1 VVGVILPEVSQ
12 PHGRKETA
20 VRTQAWPRGLV
31 ASVATGV
38 VLLLIAA
45 PAAADPRDD
54 KARVDREI
62 ARTRAALEA
71 STERVEAAALA
82 LEDANRR
89 LPPVQQRLVDARAA
103 LADAR
108 TKARGAAAT
117 AERAAESLTTAS
129 RTLNRAST
137 RVEQTRERIAEYAAS
152 AYRGRDIATLDAL
165 LTVGNPGDFVA
176 GLTYLERVAH
186 GQTEALEAGS
196 QARSQAAAA
205 RDEETVRKQDADQA
219 RRLAQAAVRLAA
231 EAEAEAANAEA
242 EVLALVRQREDAL
255 RVADDEREAT
265 EARYKELL
273 AESKRIAEAI
283 RNRAKSGGGPVVQNG
298 ARLLMPV
305 DGRKTSDFGMRLD
318 PVYGVYRLHAGID
331 VAAGGGSRIFAAAA
345 GEVLRAGWNGG
356 YGNYTCLYHGRYQGK
371 GFATCYAHQS
381 AIGVRTGQQVRQGQ
395 VIGRVG
401 TTGASTGNH
410 LHFEVRLN
418 GDPVNPLGWLPSC
431 LC

>member
-1 VVGVILPEVSQ
+1 
-12 PHGRKETA
+12 
-20 VRTQAWPRGLV
+20 VRTHVWPRGLV
-31 ASVATGV
+31 ASVATSV
-38 VLLLIAA
+38 ALLLIAV
-45 PAAADPRDD
+45 PAAADPADD

-62 ARTRAALEA
+62 AKTRAALEA
-71 STERVEAAALA
+71 STERVETAALA

-89 LPPVQQRLVDARAA
+89 LPPVQERLADARAA

-117 AERAAESLTTAS
+117 ARRAAESLSAAS
-129 RTLNRAST
+129 RALGRANT
-137 RVEQTRERIAEYAAS
+137 RVEQSRERIAEYAAS
-152 AYRGRDIATLDAL
+152 AYRGRDMATLDAL

-176 GLTYLERVAH
+176 GLTYLERVAQ
-186 GQTEALEAGS
+186 GQTEALEAGTR
-196 QARSQAAAA
+196 ARAGAETA
-205 RDEETVRKQDADQA
+205 RDEQTVRKQDADHA
-219 RRLAQAAVRLAA
+219 RRLAQSAERRAA
-231 EAEAEAANAEA
+231 EAEAEAASAEA
-242 EVLALVRQREDAL
+242 AVLAVVRQREDAL
-255 RVADDEREAT
+255 RVADEERDAT

-273 AESKRIAEAI
+273 AESKRIADAI
-283 RNRAKSGGGPVVQNG
+283 RRRARSGGPVVQPG

-305 DGRKTSDFGMRLD
+305 EGRKTSDFGMRLD

-331 VAAGGGSRIFAAAA
+331 LAAPGGSPIFAAAA

-356 YGNYTCLYHGRYQGK
+356 YGNYTCLYHGRFQGK

-381 AIGVRTGQQVRQGQ
+381 SIGVRTGQRVRQGQ

>member
-1 VVGVILPEVSQ
+1 
-12 PHGRKETA
+12 
-20 VRTQAWPRGLV
+20 VRTHGGLV
-31 ASVATGV
+31 ASVAGAPI
-38 VLLLIAA
+38 VLLAVLLIAA

-62 ARTRAALEA
+62 ARTRAALEV

-89 LPPVQQRLVDARAA
+89 LPPVQQRLADARAA

-117 AERAAESLTTAS
+117 AQRAVESLTAAS
-129 RTLNRAST
+129 RTLNRADT

-152 AYRGRDIATLDAL
+152 AYRGRDMATLDAL

-176 GLTYLERVAH
+176 GLTYLERVAQ
-186 GQTEALEAGS
+186 GQTGALEAGA
-196 QARSQAAAA
+196 QARAQAETA
-205 RDEETVRKQDADQA
+205 RDEQTVRKQDAEQA
-219 RRLAQAAVRLAA
+219 RRLAQAALRLAA
-231 EAEAEAANAEA
+231 EAEADAASAEA
-242 EVLALVRQREDAL
+242 EVLAVVRQREGAL
-255 RVADDEREAT
+255 RVADEERDAT

-273 AESKRIAEAI
+273 AESKRIADAI
-283 RNRAKSGGGPVVQNG
+283 RNRAKSGGPVVRAG

-331 VAAGGGSRIFAAAA
+331 VAAAGGSPIFAAAA

-356 YGNYTCLYHGRYQGK
+356 YGNYTCLYHGRFQGK

>member
-1 VVGVILPEVSQ
+1 
-12 PHGRKETA
+12 
-20 VRTQAWPRGLV
+20 VRTHGWTRGLV

-38 VLLLIAA
+38 AILLIAA
-45 PAAADPRDD
+45 PAVADPQDD

-71 STERVEAAALA
+71 STERVEAAAVA

-89 LPPVQQRLVDARAA
+89 LPPVQQRLADARAA

-117 AERAAESLTTAS
+117 AQRAAESLTKAS
-129 RTLNRAST
+129 RTLNRAT
-137 RVEQTRERIAEYAAS
+137 ARVEQTRERIAEYAAS
-152 AYRGRDIATLDAL
+152 AYRGRDMATLDAL

-176 GLTYLERVAH
+176 GLTYLERVAQD
-186 GQTEALEAGS
+186 QTDVLEAGT
-196 QARSQAAAA
+196 QARAEAKTA
-205 RDEETVRKQDADQA
+205 RDEQTVRRQDADQT
-219 RRLAQAAVRLAA
+219 RRRAQSALRLAA
-231 EAEAEAANAEA
+231 EAEAEAASAEA
-242 EVLALVRQREDAL
+242 EVLAIVRQREDAL

-273 AESKRIAEAI
+273 AESKRIADAI
-283 RNRAKSGGGPVVQNG
+283 RNRARSGGPVVRAG

-305 DGRKTSDFGMRLD
+305 NGWKTSDFGMRRD

-331 VAAGGGSRIFAAAA
+331 LAAGGGSPIFAAAA

-356 YGNYTCLYHGRYQGK
+356 YGNFTCLYHGRFQGK

-381 AIGVRTGQQVRQGQ
+381 AILVRTGQRVRQGQ